1 MNAQTLHPLRSPS
14 AVRFVNALFQYAAG
28 ARALAGNVVHW
39 FAARR
44 RAAQDLDALAAMSER
59 ELHDIGINRAS
70 IGAVA
75 ARMAKEVDGKFVG
88 AFIRAA
94 KR

>member
-1 MNAQTLHPLRSPS
+1 MNAHTLHHLRSPS
-14 AVRFVNALFQYAAG
+14 AMRFANAVLQYAAA
-28 ARALAGNVVHW
+28 ARALAGNVAQW
-39 FAARR
+39 FAARK

-75 ARMAKEVDGKFVG
+75 ARVAKEVDGKFVS
-88 AFIRAA
+88 AFIRAG